1 VSSVPVH
8 FVCHAFGV
16 PFCVEG
22 HRPEHRAH
30 GIACAQ
36 RMRNSPGGDRD
47 PDVLSACRA
56 SEKINAEMNN
66 VLAIICSAIVASSY
80 MMLKNLA

>member
-1 VSSVPVH
+1 
-8 FVCHAFGV
+8 
-16 PFCVEG
+16 
-22 HRPEHRAH
+22 
-30 GIACAQ
+30 
-36 RMRNSPGGDRD
+36 MRNSPGGDRD
-47 PDVLSACRA
+47 PDVLSPCRA